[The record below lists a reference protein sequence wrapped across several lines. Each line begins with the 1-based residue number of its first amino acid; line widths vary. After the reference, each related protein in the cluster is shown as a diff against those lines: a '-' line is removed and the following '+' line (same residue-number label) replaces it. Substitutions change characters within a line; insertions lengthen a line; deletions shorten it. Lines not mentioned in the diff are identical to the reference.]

1 MLMAM
6 DVEIQLR
13 TLTVETVVETTL
25 AITLATTPVMI
36 QMEMESLTHSIVVQT
51 EPRIG
56 VQHHIPIMI
65 LMDAEM
71 PRKTQM
77 TIMTVYWI
85 QTTGAHL
92 EV

>member
-1 MLMAM
+1 MAM

-13 TLTVETVVETTL
+13 TLMVETVVETIL
-25 AITLATTPVMI
+25 ATTLATTPVMI

-51 EPRIG
+51 GTRIG
-56 VQHHIPIMI
+56 VQHHIPTMI

-71 PRKTQM
+71 PRKTLM
-77 TIMTVYWI
+77 MITTVYWI